1 MEADELIELPEKT
14 RRPLE
19 RRIGVT
25 MALFAALLAIATLMG
40 HRLHTDEVV
49 LQTKTADGWAYYQ
62 AKNIRAQMYAADA
75 TLAEL
80 QGDRGATV
88 ASEWKAKADQE
99 RRDADNI
106 RRDADSLER
115 DTQTSARRATLFDGA
130 EVFLEI
136 AIVLCSIALMTGS
149 TRFWGISFLGA
160 AIGAAAVIVAFLQR

>member
-1 MEADELIELPEKT
+1 MGSDMEADELIELPEKT
-14 RRPLE
+14 HRPLE

-25 MALFAALLAIATLMG
+25 MALFAAVLAIATLMG
-40 HRLHTDEVV
+40 HRLHTDEVI

-62 AKNIRAQMYAADA
+62 AKNIRSQMYAADA

-80 QGDRGATV
+80 QGDRGTKV

-99 RRDADNI
+99 RRDADGI
-106 RRDADSLER
+106 RHDAESLDRE
-115 DTQTSARRATLFDGA
+115 TQTSARRATLFDGA

-149 TRFWGISFLGA
+149 VRFWF
-160 AIGAAAVIVAFLQR
+160 

>member
-14 RRPLE
+14 HRPVE

-25 MALFAALLAIATLMG
+25 MAVFAALLAIATLMG

-49 LQTKTADGWAYYQ
+49 LQTKTADGWAFFQ

-80 QGDRGATV
+80 QGGRGITV
-88 ASEWKAKADQE
+88 ASDWKAKADQE
-99 RRDADNI
+99 RHDAENI
-106 RRDADSLER
+106 RRDTEALDRE
-115 DTQTSARRATLFDGA
+115 TQGTASRATLFDGA

-136 AIVLCSIALMTGS
+136 AIVLCSVALMTGS
-149 TRFWGISFLGA
+149 LRFWGVSFVGA
-160 AIGAAAVIVAFLQR
+160 AIAAIAVIVAFLRA

>member
-14 RRPLE
+14 HRPLE

-49 LQTKTADGWAYYQ
+49 LQTRTADGWAYYQ
-62 AKNIRAQMYAADA
+62 AKNIRSQMYAADA
-75 TLAEL
+75 TLADL
-80 QGDRGATV
+80 QGARGAPAATD
-88 ASEWKAKADQE
+88 WKAKADQE
-99 RRDADNI
+99 RRDADDI
-106 RRDADSLER
+106 RRDAESLDRE
-115 DTQTSARRATLFDGA
+115 TQTAARRATLFDGA

-149 TRFWGISFLGA
+149 VRYWAVSFVGAALGA
-160 AIGAAAVIVAFLQR
+160 AAIVAAFVR

>member
-14 RRPLE
+14 HRPLE

-25 MALFAALLAIATLMG
+25 MALFAAVLAIATLMG

-49 LQTKTADGWAYYQ
+49 LQTRTADGWAFFQ
-62 AKNIRAQMYAADA
+62 AKNIRSQMYAADA

-80 QGDRGATV
+80 QGSRGDTAATD
-88 ASEWKAKADQE
+88 WKAKADQE

-106 RRDADSLER
+106 RRDAESLDRE
-115 DTQTSARRATLFDGA
+115 TQTAARRATLFDAA

-149 TRFWGISFLGA
+149 VRYWAVSFVSA
-160 AIGAAAVIVAFLQR
+160 AIGAAAVLVAFVR

>member
-14 RRPLE
+14 RRPLD

-25 MALFAALLAIATLMG
+25 MAMFAALLAIATLMG

-49 LQTKTADGWAYYQ
+49 LQTKTADGWAFFQ

-80 QGDRGATV
+80 QGERGAKV
-88 ASEWKAKADQE
+88 ASDWKAKADQE
-99 RRDADNI
+99 RRDADGI
-106 RRDADSLER
+106 RHDAESLDR

-149 TRFWGISFLGA
+149 ARFWIVSFVGA
-160 AIGAAAVIVAFLQR
+160 AIGATAMIVAILQR